1 MSHEDERPEG
11 AGEELDGDAGA
22 RDEEQRD
29 ADLVQALAAA
39 LRPADLAE
47 DVHDRILARALGADA
62 QDLAASSEEQR
73 SAEALRAGLEAR
85 DVRHPLVALALAV
98 RAAALPREVPEL
110 VQARLVRDAVRAPRR
125 VVVVRTV
132 AVVGLFVS
140 AAAVLLVWLTR
151 PAPAPTEATLPAPQ
165 PFLPGMVETRS
176 TTSLFTPEDFPREGG
191 QSSRIDRIASERSAD
206 LRTNRFVAWGVP

>member
-1 MSHEDERPEG
+1 
-11 AGEELDGDAGA
+11 
-22 RDEEQRD
+22 
-29 ADLVQALAAA
+29 
-39 LRPADLAE
+39 
-47 DVHDRILARALGADA
+47 
-62 QDLAASSEEQR
+62 
-73 SAEALRAGLEAR
+73 
-85 DVRHPLVALALAV
+85 
-98 RAAALPREVPEL
+98 
-110 VQARLVRDAVRAPRR
+110 
-125 VVVVRTV
+125 VVRTV